1 MVFNSAVDRLRIACN
16 RRKQRRE
23 LIEYL
28 TSDHRAANDLGI
40 TMGEAL
46 VLNEN
51 MFIEKDAARR
61 HATDA
66 ISRRDGRVPATIPE
80 GRRRS
85 LADIAMGARL
95 SPDYSRYARRH
106 RLRNHQGCDWLMF
119 APGFAAQISKI
130 ATPKYGPLKPDV
142 RYWHL
147 ADIKIALPNVRFRG

>member
-1 MVFNSAVDRLRIACN
+1 MKNKVLVAGGLVRMVFNSAVDRLRIARN

-80 GRRRS
+80 GR
-85 LADIAMGARL
+85 
-95 SPDYSRYARRH
+95 
-106 RLRNHQGCDWLMF
+106 
-119 APGFAAQISKI
+119 
-130 ATPKYGPLKPDV
+130 
-142 RYWHL
+142 
-147 ADIKIALPNVRFRG
+147 

>member
-1 MVFNSAVDRLRIACN
+1 MKNKVLVAGGSVRMVFNGVVDWLRIARD

-28 TSDHRAANDLGI
+28 TSDHRAANDLGM

-46 VLNEN
+46 VLDEN

-80 GRRRS
+80 GR
-85 LADIAMGARL
+85 
-95 SPDYSRYARRH
+95 
-106 RLRNHQGCDWLMF
+106 
-119 APGFAAQISKI
+119 
-130 ATPKYGPLKPDV
+130 
-142 RYWHL
+142 
-147 ADIKIALPNVRFRG
+147 